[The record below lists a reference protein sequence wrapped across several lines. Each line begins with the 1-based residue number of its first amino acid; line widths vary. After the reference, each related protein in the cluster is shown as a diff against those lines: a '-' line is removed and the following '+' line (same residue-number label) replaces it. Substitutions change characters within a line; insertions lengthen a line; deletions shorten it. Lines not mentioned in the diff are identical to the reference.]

1 MGVFHP
7 EVVHF
12 AIALLVVGVLLRALS
27 LAGRL
32 AFVGPTAA
40 TLLILGSV
48 AAFAAA
54 YTGEAAHGPIEQ
66 MPGLRPAV
74 ESHEE
79 WGEWV
84 RNIFGVVLVVEL
96 IALAMKPPRRRYA
109 LIASTVVGI
118 VGLGVLYKAG
128 EQGGEIVYAY
138 AGGIGTRSGDP
149 QHVANLLR
157 AGLYQQALV
166 DRKAGRSEQAA
177 ALLDLAATRF
187 PNDFD
192 VQLAHAE
199 SLLLDRKDP
208 AAALT
213 ALRAM
218 TPPADNRFARIRHG
232 LLTADALEASGQHD
246 GAIATL
252 QQLQA
257 SVPSPRVQ
265 QRLDALTKGGTAASP

>member
-1 MGVFHP
+1 MGALHP

-12 AIALLVVGVLLRALS
+12 SIALLFVGVLFRAVS
-27 LAGRL
+27 LLGRP

-40 TLLILGSV
+40 VLLILGSV

-54 YTGEAAHGPIEQ
+54 YTGDVAHGPIEQ

-84 RNIFGVVLVVEL
+84 RNIFGVVLLIEL
-96 IALAMKPPRRRYA
+96 VALALRSPKHRYA
-109 LIASTVVGI
+109 LMASTIVGVI
-118 VGLGVLYKAG
+118 GLGVLYVAG
-128 EQGGEIVYAY
+128 ERGGEIVYAY

-149 QHVANLLR
+149 QHVSNLLR

-166 DRKAGRSEQAA
+166 DRKAGRLSDAA
-177 ALLDLAATRF
+177 ALLDFAAARF
-187 PNDFD
+187 PADID
-192 VQLAHAE
+192 VQLAQAE

-208 AAALT
+208 NAALT
-213 ALRAM
+213 KLRAL
-218 TPPADNRFARIRHG
+218 TPPSEDRAARIRHG
-232 LLTADALEASGQHD
+232 LLTADALEAAGQHD
-246 GAIATL
+246 GAVATL

-257 SVPSPRVQ
+257 AVPSPRVQ
-265 QRLDALTKGGTAASP
+265 QRLDALTRRSGGGQ